1 MQAKLATPHII
12 AECLKINKLNFFA
25 KIEYSFN
32 IRPTT
37 TTTSERAMKF
47 KKTFPNFC
55 NQCFS
60 TCAEFD
66 DFLSE
71 FGQRWGNVCQIVA
84 KCLSEFDNF
93 FPRDGLTVKFV
104 RIWLT
109 SRQLEVRRIF
119 FQNNSLY
126 FYLEHWVPNCGGKDP
141 DIPFKFCASS
151 KSSSPAL
158 PARPFWAPGSQSRPS
173 PDSESCSSARDDFLG
188 GHDYFWAPLD
198 KR

>member
-1 MQAKLATPHII
+1 M
-12 AECLKINKLNFFA
+12 
-25 KIEYSFN
+25 
-32 IRPTT
+32 
-37 TTTSERAMKF
+37 
-47 KKTFPNFC
+47 FPNFC

-84 KCLSEFDNF
+84 KCLSEFDKFDNF

-119 FQNNSLY
+119 SKRFFVLLFRALGSELRRKRSGHPLQVLRL
-126 FYLEHWVPNCGGKDP
+126 LEIV
-141 DIPFKFCASS
+141 
-151 KSSSPAL
+151 
-158 PARPFWAPGSQSRPS
+158 
-173 PDSESCSSARDDFLG
+173 LG
-188 GHDYFWAPLD
+188 GLASAPLLGPGEPVPAEPRLRVLQHISAGRLPRRARLLLGAFGQ
-198 KR
+198 KIEPQRRG